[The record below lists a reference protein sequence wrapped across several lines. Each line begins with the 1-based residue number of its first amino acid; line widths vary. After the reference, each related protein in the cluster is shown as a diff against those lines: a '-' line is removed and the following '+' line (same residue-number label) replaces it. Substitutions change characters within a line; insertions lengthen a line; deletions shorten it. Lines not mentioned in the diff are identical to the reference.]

1 MGKEHQI
8 LDKQKK
14 KKYPIWITATFI
26 LLTLVISDCIWLN
39 HKQLKAREIENHSKT
54 VKIGVAKEPLA
65 SLVTIAYEKHL
76 FSQEGIDVIIKE
88 YPSGKLALKGMLE
101 GEVEVATVAVTP
113 IVFNS
118 FNYQNFRI
126 VATIGSSDNELR
138 IIARKD
144 RGINKPG
151 DLRGKRIA
159 TQKASAVHFFLHM
172 FLINNWISEKNV
184 DVSFKKAIELPDA
197 IASGEIDAFS
207 MREPFISQAQALLG
221 DNAVIFKEPCL
232 YIKTF
237 NLVASNGF
245 IKGNPE
251 TLRKIL
257 EALLK
262 AEKFIKNNRGQAIKI
277 VSRKTEIEEQKL
289 AVIWNEFEL
298 EVKLEQSLL
307 ISLEDEARWAI
318 KNNLVEGTII
328 PNYLKFIYLDSLKS
342 LNPDIVTIIH

>member
-159 TQKASAVHFFLHM
+159 TQKESAVHFFLHM

>member
-8 LDKQKK
+8 LNKQNK

-39 HKQLKAREIENHSKT
+39 YKQLKAREIENHSKT
-54 VKIGVAKEPLA
+54 VKIGVSKEPLA

-118 FNYQNFRI
+118 FNYQDFRI
-126 VATIGSSDNELR
+126 VATIGSSDNEPR

-159 TQKASAVHFFLHM
+159 TQRASAVHFFLHM
-172 FLINNWISEKNV
+172 FLINNWMSENNV
-184 DVSFKKAIELPDA
+184 DISFKKAIELPDA

-221 DNAVIFKEPCL
+221 DNAVIFEEPGL
-232 YIKTF
+232 YIKTS
-237 NLVASNGF
+237 NLVALNGF
-245 IKGNPE
+245 VKDRSE

-262 AEKFIKNNRGQAIKI
+262 AEKFIRNNPGQAVKI
-277 VSRKTEIEEQKL
+277 ISRKLEVEEKKL
-289 AVIWNEFEL
+289 AIIWKELEL

-318 KNNLVEGTII
+318 KSNLIEVTTI
-328 PNYLKFIYLDSLKS
+328 PNYLKFICLDSLKAV
-342 LNPDIVTIIH
+342 NPDIFTIIH

>member
-1 MGKEHQI
+1 MQI
-8 LDKQKK
+8 FDKQKK

-39 HKQLKAREIENHSKT
+39 HKQLKAMEAKNHNKS
-54 VKIGVAKEPLA
+54 VKIGLAKEPLA
-65 SLVTIAYEKHL
+65 SLVTIAYEKQF

-88 YPSGKLALKGMLE
+88 YPTGKLALKDMLE
-101 GEVEVATVAVTP
+101 GEVEVATVSETP

-118 FNYQNFRI
+118 FNYQDFCV
-126 VATIGSSDNELR
+126 VATIGSSDNEPR

-144 RGINKPG
+144 SGINRPG

-159 TQKASAVHFFLHM
+159 TQKASSVHFFLHM
-172 FLINNWISEKNV
+172 FLINNWMSENDV

-221 DNAVIFKEPCL
+221 DNAVIFKEPGL

-237 NLVASNGF
+237 NLVALNGF
-245 IKGNPE
+245 IKDNPE
-251 TLRKIL
+251 TLIKIL

-262 AEKFIKNNRGQAIKI
+262 AEKFIKNNPGQAARII
-277 VSRKTEIEEQKL
+277 SRKIEVEEQRIAIMWKEL
-289 AVIWNEFEL
+289 EL

-318 KNNLVEGTII
+318 KNNLIEGTTI
-328 PNYLKFIYLDSLKS
+328 PNYLKFIYLDSLKAV
-342 LNPDIVTIIH
+342 NPDIITIIH